1 MVRGGYDMFDS
12 TITLDADDDIEP
24 TPAMAPRLNSRVNS
38 HAVAGVSRLR
48 VKMLRKEGRRE
59 AAARY
64 SEHADWHEFRARLLG
79 LEKRTLAE
87 FMRAKSEAAA

>member
-1 MVRGGYDMFDS
+1 MFDS
-12 TITLDADDDIEP
+12 TIAPDTDDDIEP
-24 TPAMAPRLNSRVNS
+24 TPALAPRLNSRIDS
-38 HAVAGVSRLR
+38 HAVAGISRLR

-64 SEHADWHEFRARLLG
+64 DEHADWHEFRARLLG
-79 LEKRTLAE
+79 LEKRTMAE